1 MGYDSSSIEEI
12 LQVMRIRGKDGAWCP
27 AVRIIGDHEGDAV
40 WVAALFY
47 SIYSQYI
54 SSIPDSEQH
63 QFEKDVKEALELV
76 FDQGMDHLDVINYNK
91 SKDLEN

>member
-1 MGYDSSSIEEI
+1 MSYDTSSVEEI
-12 LQVMRIRGKDGAWCP
+12 LQVLRIRGNDSKWCP
-27 AVRIIGDHEGDAV
+27 AVRIVGDHEGDAV

-76 FDQGMDHLDVINYNK
+76 FDQGMNHLDVLTCK
-91 SKDLEN
+91 GPKDFEI